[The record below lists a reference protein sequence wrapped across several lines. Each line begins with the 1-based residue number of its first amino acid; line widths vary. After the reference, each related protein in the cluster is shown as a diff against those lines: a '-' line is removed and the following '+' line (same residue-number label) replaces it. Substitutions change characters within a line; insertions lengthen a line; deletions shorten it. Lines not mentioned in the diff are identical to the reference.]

1 MSDCREIAERLAPYA
16 DGLLPAPECTDVE
29 LHLSACPPCRAAA
42 HAERSARDV
51 LRQKA
56 AALKAEPLPPGLRSR
71 CEALARE
78 HARRPP
84 ATRWERLRQA
94 FTLSGPR
101 LVPVSLSS
109 LLVLVTFL
117 AVFSLATQRSDTLL
131 AAQLTADHAKCFLV
145 FAGPDGAPADAAH
158 LEQMLLEEYGW
169 RVVLPRS
176 SVADGIQ
183 LIGARR
189 CLYADGRIPHVMYR
203 VGGED
208 VSLYML
214 DGIARPE
221 ADVTSL
227 GHRSRIWSRD
237 DRTYVFVAPA
247 SSTDMTQVIQ
257 YVMQE
262 AH

>member
-1 MSDCREIAERLAPYA
+1 MIDCRETSERLAPYA
-16 DGLLPAPECTDVE
+16 DRALPAPDRADVE
-29 LHLSACPPCRAAA
+29 QHLSACPPCRAAA
-42 HAERSARDV
+42 HAECAARDI

-56 AALKAEPLPPGLRSR
+56 SALKAEPLPPGLRSR

-78 HARRPP
+78 QAHRP
-84 ATRWERLRQA
+84 ATGWQRLRQV
-94 FTLSGPR
+94 FTLSAPR
-101 LVPVSLSS
+101 LLPVSVSS
-109 LLVLVTFL
+109 LLVLFTFL

-131 AAQLTADHAKCFLV
+131 AAQLTADHAKCFI
-145 FAGPDGAPADAAH
+145 FAGPNDAPADAAH
-158 LEQMLLEEYGW
+158 LEQMLLDQYGW
-169 RVVLPRS
+169 RVTLPRS
-176 SVADGIQ
+176 SAADGLQ

-203 VGGED
+203 VNGED

-214 DGIARPE
+214 DGIARPD
-221 ADVTSL
+221 ADVSSL

-237 DRTYVFVAPA
+237 DRTYVFVAPE
-247 SSTDMTQVIQ
+247 SGTDMTQVIQ